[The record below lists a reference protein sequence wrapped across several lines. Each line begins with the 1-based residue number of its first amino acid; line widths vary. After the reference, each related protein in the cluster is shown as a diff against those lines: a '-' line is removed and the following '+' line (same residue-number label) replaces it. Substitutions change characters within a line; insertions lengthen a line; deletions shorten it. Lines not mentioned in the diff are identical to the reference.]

1 MGVEQQIGFDVEK
14 VRREFPIL
22 ETKVRGTK
30 RLVYLDN
37 AATTQ
42 RPKRVIDTLRE
53 FYEKYN
59 SNVHRGAHWLSDL
72 ATKMYEDARK
82 TVKNFLNARSHKEI
96 VFVRGTTEGINLIAT
111 SFSRGL
117 LKEGDEI
124 IVTEM
129 EHHSNIVP
137 WQLVAQQTGAVLKV
151 IPINDKGELIL
162 EELENLITERTK
174 LISVVH
180 VSNSLGTINPVKEI
194 TSLAHQK
201 GIPVVVDGAQ
211 AVAHIPV
218 DVQDLDCDFYV
229 FSGHKIY
236 GPTGIGVVYG
246 KEEWLDKLPPYQ
258 GGGDMIK
265 EVTFERTTYNELPYK
280 FEAGTPNIAGA
291 IGLAEALKWFKQFD
305 INEVHSHENELVQY
319 ATELL
324 KEIDGLRIIGEA
336 DNKTAVVSFIADG
349 VHPHDIGTGLD
360 MEGVAIRTGHH
371 CTQPVM
377 CHFGIMATARASF
390 AIYNTR
396 EEVEIFVDAL
406 KKVLKFFRR

>member
-1 MGVEQQIGFDVEK
+1 MGASVDQLDVHAIREQ
-14 VRREFPIL
+14 FPIFKQ
-22 ETKVRGTK
+22 KVRGRK
-30 RLVYLDN
+30 PLVYLDN

-42 RPKRVIDTLRE
+42 RPQVVIDTVRE

-72 ATKMYEDARK
+72 ATQKYEGARE
-82 TVKNFLNARSHKEI
+82 TVRQFLNARSTREI
-96 VFVRGTTEGINLIAT
+96 VFVRGTTEGINMLATIIGNALI
-111 SFSRGL
+111 
-117 LKEGDEI
+117 KEGDEI
-124 IVTEM
+124 ILSEM

-137 WQLVAQQTGAVLKV
+137 WQLMAQRTGARIKV
-151 IPINDKGELIL
+151 IPLREDGTLQIEKLPELI
-162 EELENLITERTK
+162 TDRTK
-174 LISVVH
+174 VISVVH

-194 TSLAHQK
+194 VEIGHAHN
-201 GIPVVVDGAQ
+201 IPVIIDGAQ
-211 AVAHIPV
+211 AVAHVPV

-236 GPTGIGVVYG
+236 GPTGIGAVYG
-246 KEEWLDKLPPYQ
+246 KEEWWDRLPPYH

-265 EVTFERTTYNELPYK
+265 EVTFERTTYNDLPYK
-280 FEAGTPNIAGA
+280 FEAGTPHIAGA
-291 IGLAEALKWFKQFD
+291 IGLGEALKWFQQFP
-305 INEVHSHENELVQY
+305 IEAVETHETDLVRY
-319 ATELL
+319 ATEQLQQ
-324 KEIDGLRIIGEA
+324 IDGVRIIGNA
-336 DNKTAVVSFIADG
+336 PHKTAVVSFVVDD

-377 CHFGIMATARASF
+377 CFYGIMATARPSF

-396 EEVEIFVDAL
+396 EEVDYFIEAL